1 MAGNC
6 KYIFKRMFSELLQHL
21 RFCTSSTKL
30 FKGRSEILEQLN
42 LYIKN
47 PDRNQPFAMDGPS
60 GCGKSSII
68 AKTALLV
75 KF

>member
-1 MAGNC
+1 
-6 KYIFKRMFSELLQHL
+6 MFSELLQHL

-30 FKGRSEILEQLN
+30 FKGRHEILDQLKS
-42 LYIKN
+42 YVKN
-47 PDRNQPFAMDGPS
+47 VERNQPFAMDGPS

-75 KF
+75 CLGY